1 MLWGPPEG
9 PNAAILTPGYNLS
22 DRLSTYVSCPIGF
35 YCSDI
40 TVFPDLWNYF
50 GESSVI
56 KSNIND
62 GQNYKNKT
70 HVVMNWK
77 LPLIWRKVD
86 WTDLLY
92 ECFSKSLVHI
102 HSQQQQQVSAVF

>member
-9 PNAAILTPGYNLS
+9 PNAAILTPGYNL
-22 DRLSTYVSCPIGF
+22 LIVCPLMVLAPLDF

-62 GQNYKNKT
+62 GQNYKSKT
-70 HVVMNWK
+70 QVVMNWNF
-77 LPLIWRKVD
+77 PLIWGKAD

-102 HSQQQQQVSAVF
+102 HSQQQQASAAF

>member
-9 PNAAILTPGYNLS
+9 PNAAILTPGYNLPI
-22 DRLSTYVSCPIGF
+22 VCPLMVVAPLDF

-56 KSNIND
+56 KAILMMA
-62 GQNYKNKT
+62 KT
-70 HVVMNWK
+70 TKVRRK
-77 LPLIWRKVD
+77 L
-86 WTDLLY
+86 
-92 ECFSKSLVHI
+92 
-102 HSQQQQQVSAVF
+102 